1 MTTRPKTQ
9 RHWGVLIVTG
19 LVFALVTGG
28 LILGIQAIG
37 LERIRATIE
46 SAGPLAPLAY
56 IGVKILTYVFAPLT
70 SGPLQVGAGVL
81 FGLVPG
87 TAYTLIGE
95 VIGGSLSFAISR
107 RFGRPVVHRLIGDEG
122 LARVDGFVGQIVDW
136 KTLTYARLFLFSIYD
151 FISYAAGF
159 SRLKYS
165 TYLII
170 SIVAGFIPTFA
181 AVALGTMLTEERGG
195 LMFLYAIVAVACAVP
210 LLFQRQ
216 IRRLLKIGVAS

>member
-1 MTTRPKTQ
+1 MTTRPTAH
-9 RHWGVLIVTG
+9 RPWGVWIATG
-19 LVFALVTGG
+19 LLFVLVTGG
-28 LILGIQAIG
+28 LIIAIQAVG
-37 LERIRATIE
+37 LERIREVIE

-87 TAYTLIGE
+87 TVYTLIGE
-95 VIGGSLSFAISR
+95 VIGGSLSFAIAR
-107 RFGRPVVHRLIGDEG
+107 RYGHPVVRRLVGDEG
-122 LARVDGFVGQIVDW
+122 LARVDSFVGQIVDW

-151 FISYAAGF
+151 FISYAVGF

-165 TYLII
+165 TYLLI
-170 SIVAGFIPTFA
+170 STAAGIIPTFA

-195 LMFLYAIVAVACAVP
+195 LMLLYAIVAVACVIP
-210 LLFQRQ
+210 LVFQRR
-216 IRRLLKIGVAS
+216 IRRWLKMGAAS